1 MIRLKVL
8 CLSTLFSWTS
18 KGQIDETSYKIID
31 DIRAGFNY
39 VKFIS
44 EEASEF
50 TFENLNIKNEFIKD
64 CEKYMPRKDLITILQ
79 KKVKPFLWDN
89 NRLYNV
95 KTITL
100 DSLIKLNDATGSTNY
115 ILNATAPLI
124 DDKSEF
130 AIIRIFYQYPSYEV
144 GGGVCYYLFRFS
156 NDKWTEINRTHCIDY

>member
-64 CEKYMPRKDLITILQ
+64 CENTCL
-79 KKVKPFLWDN
+79 
-89 NRLYNV
+89 
-95 KTITL
+95 
-100 DSLIKLNDATGSTNY
+100 
-115 ILNATAPLI
+115 
-124 DDKSEF
+124 E
-130 AIIRIFYQYPSYEV
+130 RI
-144 GGGVCYYLFRFS
+144 
-156 NDKWTEINRTHCIDY
+156 